1 MAHSKQILDELKSL
15 SELVANLPSE
25 SPYQM
30 PLRYFNN
37 LPEILMSRVN
47 RIEQDEANFLL
58 NRLKQDTPYKI
69 PVNYL
74 DELPGV
80 ILKKVT
86 LEASYD
92 QEPEI
97 LSPSLLQLKKACTFE
112 VPAEYFKEFPL
123 TLLKCIE
130 LEEKAFEKDKL
141 EIFSPLLREMK
152 KTVPFK
158 LPEGYFEQFPSDI
171 IEGVNAVDYVNQEL
185 ESHSP
190 IMNDLKIQNGY
201 KVPDGYFD
209 NLGDNLLST
218 VKSPRKASVIPFNFN
233 KKMLRYGV
241 AALVAGLM
249 SIAAWTF
256 YHDKPVLHAGNE
268 LADMKKI
275 SNDEIIN
282 YLESTP
288 VTSVENVST
297 ASIIIKEDDVKELFN
312 DVSDE
317 ELQQYL
323 EQHTIIKN
331 LTIN

>member
-1 MAHSKQILDELKSL
+1 MAHSKQILEELQSL
-15 SELVANLPSE
+15 SGLVANLPAE

-30 PLRYFNN
+30 PFGYFNN
-37 LPEILMSRVN
+37 LPEILMSRIK

-58 NRLKQDTPYKI
+58 NRLKQDTPYRI
-69 PVNYL
+69 PVNYF
-74 DELPGV
+74 DELPGA

-86 LEASYD
+86 LEASCD
-92 QEPEI
+92 EEPEI

-123 TLLKCIE
+123 TLLKRIE
-130 LEEKAFEKDKL
+130 LEEKAFEKDEL

-158 LPEGYFEQFPSDI
+158 LPEGYFEQFPSEI

-190 IMNDLKIQNGY
+190 IMNNLKIQNRY

-209 NLGDNLLST
+209 NLGDNLLSI
-218 VKSPRKASVIPFNFN
+218 VKYPGKASVVPFNFN
-233 KKMLRYGV
+233 KKMLRYSV

-256 YHDKPVLHAGNE
+256 YHDKPVLNPGNE
-268 LADMKKI
+268 LTDMEKI
-275 SNDEIIN
+275 SNDEMIN

-288 VTSVENVST
+288 VTSVENAGT
-297 ASIIIKEDDVKELFN
+297 ASVTIKEDDVKELFT

-323 EQHTIIKN
+323 EQHAILKN

>member
-1 MAHSKQILDELKSL
+1 MQILDELKSL

-30 PLRYFNN
+30 PLEYFSN
-37 LPEILMSRVN
+37 LPEILMSRIK
-47 RIEQDEANFLL
+47 RIEQDDANFLL
-58 NRLKQDTPYKI
+58 NRLKQHTPYKI
-69 PVNYL
+69 PVNYFN
-74 DELPGV
+74 ELPGA

-86 LEASYD
+86 LEVSYD
-92 QEPEI
+92 EEPEI
-97 LSPSLLQLKKACTFE
+97 LSPSLLQLKKAGTFE
-112 VPAEYFKEFPL
+112 VPTEYFNEFPL
-123 TLLKCIE
+123 TLLNRIE
-130 LEEKAFEKDKL
+130 LEEKAFEKDEP

-190 IMNDLKIQNGY
+190 IMNDLKIQNSY

-218 VKSPRKASVIPFNFN
+218 VKYHRKALVIPLNFN
-233 KKMLRYGV
+233 KKMLRYGI

-256 YHDKPVLHAGNE
+256 YKDKSVSNAGNE
-268 LADMKKI
+268 LADIKKI

-288 VTSVENVST
+288 VTSVENVGT
-297 ASIIIKEDDVKELFN
+297 ASVIIKEDDVKELFA

-323 EQHTIIKN
+323 EQHAVSKDLIIN
-331 LTIN
+331 